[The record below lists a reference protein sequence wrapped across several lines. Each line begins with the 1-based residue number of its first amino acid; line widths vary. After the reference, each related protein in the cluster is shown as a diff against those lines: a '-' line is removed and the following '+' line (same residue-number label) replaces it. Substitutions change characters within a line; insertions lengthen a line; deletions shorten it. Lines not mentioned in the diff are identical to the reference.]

1 MVDVNVEL
9 RGAPDLEMETD
20 GVRADSG
27 RLTTA
32 GQAYAD
38 GLTGILATIAANVD
52 GIGTNSGAADFK
64 AKYDGVAPGMI
75 ETAGST
81 KKTLDELAKSATEAV
96 TTYEEVDQ
104 KHRDQLRRLAG
115 G

>member
-1 MVDVNVEL
+1 MADVNVEL
-9 RGAPDLEMETD
+9 TGAPDLEMETD
-20 GVRADSG
+20 GVRADSA

-38 GLTGILATIAANVD
+38 GLTDILARIEANVG
-52 GIGTNSGAADFK
+52 GIGTNQSAAEFK
-64 AKYDGVAPGMI
+64 AKYDAVAPSMI

-81 KKTLDELAKSATEAV
+81 KKTLDALATSATDAV
-96 TTYEEVDQ
+96 KIYEEVDR
-104 KHRDQLRRLAG
+104 KHRDQIRRIAG